1 MFEIVT
7 KQRTTEM
14 PEHYGSL
21 AADFADESDEEP
33 EDHAQLFARSTSVW
47 QSQSQQ
53 NRAREKRK
61 VQGHASNPLTVGH
74 YLAYTTNY
82 AEEYP
87 RDKMQAF
94 WLGKILEIDVEDK
107 QVKLARW
114 HTWTI
119 NNLNLECQSA
129 PQYCVWTGPG
139 DKTEWIPLT
148 RVLEVV
154 QLTKGLRVA
163 KKDLRLIDN
172 ALKLVAA
179 MQNVD
184 GEADIAVGCDLYE
197 NQDLVDQSNEGMDEE
212 IDDYGE

>member
-1 MFEIVT
+1 
-7 KQRTTEM
+7 M
-14 PEHYGSL
+14 PEHYGSF
-21 AADFADESDEEP
+21 AADFADESDEEL

-94 WLGKILEIDVEDK
+94 WLGKILEIDVEAK

-114 HTWTI
+114 HTGTI

-129 PQYCVWTGPG
+129 PQYRVWTGPG
-139 DKTEWIPLT
+139 ERTEWIPLT

-154 QLTKGLRVA
+154 KLTPGHRVA

-179 MQNVD
+179 MQNNAGEVD
-184 GEADIAVGCDLYE
+184 LAVGCDVFE
-197 NQDLVDQSNEGMDEE
+197 NPGVVEQHLVDQSNEDMDEE
-212 IDDYGE
+212 VGE